1 MHDAERVI
9 WRPRWLKVG
18 IKAAMLR
25 LRFTAIRS
33 NGGRRDVCGGDH
45 RGALPLT
52 QPPKTGQRRYIP
64 MTSTSLPIFIQLML
78 LHQEVLYHLLCAA
91 TRAPI
96 LQLLLLLPG
105 RR

>member
-1 MHDAERVI
+1 MHDAKRVV

-25 LRFTAIRS
+25 LHFTAIRS
-33 NGGRRDVCGGDH
+33 YSGRRDVCGRDH
-45 RGALPLT
+45 RGALPLA
-52 QPPKTGQRRYIP
+52 QPPETSQRRYIP
-64 MTSTSLPIFIQLML
+64 MTGTSLTIIIQLML
-78 LHQEVLYHLLCAA
+78 LNQEVLYHLLSAT